1 MKSRI
6 HSSSLAGA
14 QSGVMLIEV
23 LVALLIFSMGV
34 LGIIGLH
41 STAAKVSGDARYRSE
56 AALLANELIGR
67 MWAGD
72 RTAAVLQ
79 ANFDNTVNA
88 NAPAY
93 QAWAWGGYSGTTGT
107 QAAPAANTVL
117 KLLPG
122 ARTNLPVVTVT
133 PVTRTVMGT
142 GGSVTITTAQVSVTL
157 KWQAPQ
163 ESGDNAVHSYV
174 AVAQIGG

>member
-1 MKSRI
+1 MKSPSP
-6 HSSSLAGA
+6 SSSSAGS
-14 QSGVMLIEV
+14 QSGVMLIEA
-23 LVALLIFSMGV
+23 LIALLIFSLGV
-34 LGIIGLH
+34 LGIVGLH

-72 RTAAVLQ
+72 RTAATLQ
-79 ANFDNTVNA
+79 AAYDSTVNA
-88 NAPAY
+88 NAPAFT
-93 QAWAWGGYSGTTGT
+93 AWAWGGYSGTTGSQT
-107 QAAPAANTVL
+107 APAANTVL

-122 ARTNLPVVTVT
+122 ASTNLPVVTIT
-133 PVTRTVMGT
+133 PVTRTVTSSGA
-142 GGSVTITTAQVSVTL
+142 SVTVTTAQVSVTV